1 LNQGVVCFERGRAR
15 GKAGHEVTSMAN
27 GRKAEAIGAD
37 EILKEL
43 EPLGT
48 ESFRRILRNHGAKDP
63 LLGVKIEDL
72 KKIVKRVRN
81 DHDLALE
88 LYDSGVYD
96 AQYLAGLIAVGDK
109 MTRKDLKRWVDRA
122 NSKPICGTAVA
133 WLAAESPFGW
143 EVGLEWIDSKK
154 EGTAIAGWS
163 ALSAIVSVEDDS
175 NLDIAGVK
183 KLIARVE
190 RTIEDQ
196 PDPVRYAMNLFVIC
210 VGCYVR
216 DLKDLAIKTGER
228 MGRISVD
235 MGDTACQVP
244 QIPEYIRK
252 VEKRG
257 TIGKKKKTA
266 RC

>member
-1 LNQGVVCFERGRAR
+1 
-15 GKAGHEVTSMAN
+15 MAN

-48 ESFRRILRNHGAKDP
+48 ESYRRILRNHGAKDP
-63 LLGVKIEDL
+63 LLGVKIEEL
-72 KKIVKRVRN
+72 KKIAKRAK

-96 AQYLAGLIAVGDK
+96 AQYLAGLIADGQK
-109 MTRKDLKRWVDRA
+109 MTKKDLKRWVDRA

-143 EVGLEWIDSKK
+143 ELGLEWIDSKK
-154 EGTAIAGWS
+154 ENTAIAGW
-163 ALSAIVSVEDDS
+163 ATLSAVVSLVDDS
-175 NLDIAGVK
+175 SLDMAELK
-183 KLIARVE
+183 KLLVRVE
-190 RTIEDQ
+190 RTIHDQ
-196 PDPVRYAMNLFVIC
+196 PDAVRYGMNSFVIC

-216 DLKDLAIKTGER
+216 DLKDIAIQTGER
-228 MGRISVD
+228 MGRIPVD

-244 QIPEYIRK
+244 HIPEYIRK